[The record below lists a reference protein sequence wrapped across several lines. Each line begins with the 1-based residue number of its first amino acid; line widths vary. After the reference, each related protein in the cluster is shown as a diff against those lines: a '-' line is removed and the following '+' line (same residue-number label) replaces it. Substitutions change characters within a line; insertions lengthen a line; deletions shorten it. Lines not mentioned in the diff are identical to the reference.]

1 MLERGRQYKT
11 KNNCVFYLLRLIWTL
26 DMKYVI
32 ISTFCIFFR
41 LMSIVLRNS
50 LTGRDKIS
58 LANTTS
64 VLRPTGMLSTNGS
77 VVEVATNNGRAHQPG
92 RSWLRFFVVFRGG
105 HHECKRT
112 IVVFFSPS
120 FLFSLFCISL
130 LSFLSGGGE
139 YTGGSWWPE
148 VADLEALHDRCRGE
162 YNGWSYKTLN

>member
-1 MLERGRQYKT
+1 MVLNSYLVVLTKDVRGELVQFRVQSKHDY
-11 KNNCVFYLLRLIWTL
+11 IS
-26 DMKYVI
+26 MKRG
-32 ISTFCIFFR
+32 TFLG